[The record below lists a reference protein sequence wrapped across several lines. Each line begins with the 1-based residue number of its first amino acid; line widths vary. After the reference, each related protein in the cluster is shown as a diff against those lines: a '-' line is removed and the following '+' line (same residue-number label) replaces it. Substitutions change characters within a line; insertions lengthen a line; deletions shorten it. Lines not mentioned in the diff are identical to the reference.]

1 MHVCLNVHMNEFQSH
16 KTFDKRCV
24 APSLDYVLSSFQW
37 SPCSSRSYFQQ
48 AFPESALVSPTRVS
62 EDHQQE
68 SQQHI
73 TYHTHNTTFLNRL
86 HHLNFISKL
95 ILTPSKTRPSTSEP
109 LTTPFS
115 PQGHPLHFDCNHEY
129 HEEDPS
135 PESPAGAGRY
145 TAIASASLD
154 R

>member
-1 MHVCLNVHMNEFQSH
+1 MHVCLNVHMSEFQSH

-24 APSLDYVLSSFQW
+24 PLSLDYALSSCQW
-37 SPCSSRSYFQQ
+37 SPCSSRSCFQQ

-62 EDHQQE
+62 EDPQQQ
-68 SQQHI
+68 SQQQ
-73 TYHTHNTTFLNRL
+73 TFTTFLNRL
-86 HHLNFISKL
+86 HHLNFISKP
-95 ILTPSKTRPSTSEP
+95 ILTPSKTHPSTSEP
-109 LTTPFS
+109 LATPFS
-115 PQGHPLHFDCNHEY
+115 PRGHPLHFDRNHEY

-135 PESPAGAGRY
+135 PESPARAGRY